1 MSKTLDKDGL
11 QRKDL
16 ITALILW
23 AVCEF
28 VGFVMFPA
36 MQLIQVD
43 KSVLRNWFLTSLP
56 LGLGGILLTLAA
68 ARLSVFNTENDHQLK
83 SLSSYALAIS
93 GWVALAGILY
103 PLGVA
108 SFEFFT
114 KGVPG
119 GN

>member
-1 MSKTLDKDGL
+1 MSKTLDKDNI

-16 ITALILW
+16 VTSLILW

-36 MQLIQVD
+36 LQLIQVEPL
-43 KSVLRNWFLTSLP
+43 VLRNWFLTSLP
-56 LGLGGILLTLAA
+56 LGLGGILLMLAS
-68 ARLSVFNTENDHQLK
+68 ARFVVFNTENDHQLK
-83 SLSSYALAIS
+83 TFASYLLAVS

-103 PLGVA
+103 PLGIA
-108 SFEFFT
+108 CFEFFT
-114 KGVPG
+114 KGTPG